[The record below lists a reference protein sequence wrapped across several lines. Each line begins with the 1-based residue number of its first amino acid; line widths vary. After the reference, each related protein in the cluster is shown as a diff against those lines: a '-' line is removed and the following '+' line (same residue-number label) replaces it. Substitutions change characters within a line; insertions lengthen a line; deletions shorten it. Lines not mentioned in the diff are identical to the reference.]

1 MFYINPTDEDVWSDV
16 NSLIIQSESSS
27 LKVPSSFYSALTVE
41 AGHEPNAWLREPA
54 RFLGTVGKM
63 VSTMVSH
70 NENRIRDDKV
80 KNKRDHSKEVM
91 DMKPFK
97 DKDMANKKLG
107 DAALEVSTKF
117 KRNNE
122 IKRAYI

>member
-1 MFYINPTDEDVWSDV
+1 VFYINPTDEDVWSDV

-41 AGHEPNAWLREPA
+41 AGEPNAWLREPA
-54 RFLGTVGKM
+54 RILGTVGKM
-63 VSTMVSH
+63 VGTMVSH
-70 NENRIRDDKV
+70 NEPKIRDDKV
-80 KNKRDHSKEVM
+80 KNKRQQSKEVM
-91 DMKPFK
+91 NIKPFK
-97 DKDMANKKLG
+97 AEDMENKKLG
-107 DAALEVSTKF
+107 DAAMEVSNKF

>member
-41 AGHEPNAWLREPA
+41 AAHDTHSWFKEPA
-54 RFLGTVGKM
+54 RILGTIGKM
-63 VSTMVSH
+63 VGTMVSH
-70 NENRIRDDKV
+70 NEPKIRDDKI
-80 KNKRDHSKEVM
+80 KNKREKSHEVM
-91 DMKPFK
+91 NMKPFK
-97 DKDMANKKLG
+97 DEDMKNKKLG
-107 DAALEVSTKF
+107 DAAMEVSNKY
-117 KRNNE
+117 KRNKE